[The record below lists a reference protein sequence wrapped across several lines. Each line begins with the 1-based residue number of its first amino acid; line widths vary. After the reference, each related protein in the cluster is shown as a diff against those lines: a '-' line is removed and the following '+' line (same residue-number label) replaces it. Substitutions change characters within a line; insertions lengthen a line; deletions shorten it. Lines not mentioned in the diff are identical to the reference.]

1 MATFVT
7 HFRKDLMHG
16 ARALRRDPGFAA
28 AAILTL
34 ALGIGA
40 NSTVFSWI
48 NSTLLNPIP
57 GASAPQQLVAVS
69 RGRSGPFSHPDY
81 LDIRKRTQSFSGLA
95 AAQLCPV
102 GITGRERPERV
113 WGMLVSDN
121 YFDVLGVKP
130 VLGRGFL
137 PSENVE
143 GAAPF
148 VVISYRIWQERF
160 SGSPDVLGK
169 TLPINSH
176 DYTVVGVAP
185 AVFQGSSTGL
195 RTELWFPLV
204 MTDQLLAD
212 FSGRLNTRSDAWLVL
227 QGRLRHGVSREQ
239 AQAETFGLFQQIA
252 REYPDSHKGN
262 VVVNLY
268 PLWRAP
274 NGANMI
280 FSSLLPL
287 LFALAGVVLLLACA
301 NLANLVLA
309 RGMSRRREMAIRLS
323 LGASRGR
330 LVRQLL
336 AENLVLALS
345 GGALA
350 LAATLWTSGSLM
362 SFAPTS
368 NLPVWLSISVDQRV
382 FAVTLLFSLVATF
395 LFAGLP
401 ALRASRMDPAAAMKD
416 ESAGGGRSR
425 SRLAAGLAAAQ
436 VAFSLLLLICA
447 SLLVRSFQSTH
458 SFDPGFNPRNVLV
471 ASWDLFPA
479 GYSEAQGNAFNR
491 QAIEK
496 VRALPGVRNAAL
508 ADWVPLGF
516 NSNSDTFTPE
526 GYAAG
531 ARESIDA
538 GVAHVSPGYF
548 ATMEIP
554 LVAGRDFLFQNSA
567 NEATEVIVNDALAA
581 RYWPGQ
587 QAVGKR
593 LRVEGKWA
601 TIVGVVRTSHY
612 YDLDEPPRPFLYLP
626 LEQFYQ
632 ADVTLHVR
640 VDGDPLG
647 WAASVTERVHQ
658 LNASLPVF
666 DVGTLEARTS
676 AVTFPLRMAGTFSA
690 AFGLLALAL
699 ATLGIY
705 GMVAYTTQQRTR
717 EMGIRMALG
726 ARKGD
731 LVRLILRQCAWMVL
745 GGAAAGL
752 AASFGATRLLGRFLI
767 GISATD
773 PLTYVVVTT
782 LLLGVALAACYLPA
796 RRAAAANVLAALRA
810 E

>member
-1 MATFVT
+1 MARFWSDVT
-7 HFRKDLMHG
+7 HG
-16 ARALRRDPGFAA
+16 ARMLRRNPGFAA

-40 NSTVFSWI
+40 NTTVFSWI

-57 GASAPQQLVAVS
+57 GANDPASLVALA
-69 RGRSGPFSHPDY
+69 RGRAGSFSYPDY
-81 LDIRKRTQSFSGLA
+81 LDLRKRTQSFSGLA

-143 GAAPF
+143 GADPF
-148 VVISYRIWQERF
+148 VVISYRLWQERF
-160 SGSPDVLGK
+160 SGSPGVLGK
-169 TLPINSH
+169 TLPVNSH
-176 DYTVVGVAP
+176 DYTIIGVAP
-185 AVFQGSSTGL
+185 AIFQGSSTGL

-204 MTDQLLAD
+204 MTDQLAGDLA
-212 FSGRLNTRSDAWLVL
+212 GRLNVRNDAWLVL
-227 QGRLRHGVSREQ
+227 QGRLRDGVSRDQ

-252 REYPDSHKGN
+252 REYPDSHKGSI
-262 VVVNLY
+262 VVNSY

-287 LFALAGVVLLLACA
+287 LFAMAGVVLLLACA

-309 RGMSRRREMAIRLS
+309 RGIARRREMAIRLS

-336 AENLVLALS
+336 AENLVLALC
-345 GGALA
+345 GGTLA

-362 SFAPTS
+362 RFAPTS
-368 NLPVWLSISVDQRV
+368 NLPVFLSISVDHRV
-382 FAVTLLFSLVATF
+382 FAVTLLFSLLATF

-401 ALRASRMDPAAAMKD
+401 ALRASRLDPASAMKD
-416 ESAGGGRSR
+416 ESAAGGRTR
-425 SRLAAGLAAAQ
+425 SRLAAALSAAQ

-447 SLLVRSFQSTH
+447 GLLMRSFQASH

-471 ASWDLFPA
+471 ESWDLFPA

-491 QAIEK
+491 QAIEN
-496 VRALPGVRNAAL
+496 VRSLPGVESAAL

-516 NSNSDTFTPE
+516 NSSSDAFTPE

-554 LVAGRDFLFQNSA
+554 LVAGRDFLFQSSG
-567 NEATEVIVNDALAA
+567 NEAAEVIVNEALAA

-593 LRVEGKWA
+593 MRVEGKWA
-601 TIVGVVRTSHY
+601 TVAGVVRTSHY
-612 YDLDEPPRPFLYLP
+612 YDLDEPPKPFLYLP

-640 VDGDPLG
+640 VSGDPLAL
-647 WAASVTERVHQ
+647 AAAVTERVHQ
-658 LNASLPVF
+658 LNAGLPVF
-666 DVGTLEARTS
+666 DVATLEARIS
-676 AVTFPLRMAGTFSA
+676 AVTFPLHMAGAFSA

-705 GMVAYTTQQRTR
+705 GMVAYSTEQRTR
-717 EMGIRMALG
+717 EMGIRVALG
-726 ARKGD
+726 ASKGD
-731 LVRLILRQCAWMVL
+731 VVRMVLRQCAWMIL
-745 GGAAAGL
+745 GGATAGL
-752 AASFGATRLLGRFLI
+752 LASFGATRLLGRFLL
-767 GISATD
+767 GVTATD
-773 PLTYVVVTT
+773 PLTYAGVTS
-782 LLLGVALAACYLPA
+782 LLLAVALAACYLPA
-796 RRAAAANVLAALRA
+796 RRAAAADPMRALRS

>member
-1 MATFVT
+1 MTNFW
-7 HFRKDLMHG
+7 RDLTHG
-16 ARALRRDPGFAA
+16 ARALRKDPGFAA
-28 AAILTL
+28 AAIFTL

-57 GASAPQQLVAVS
+57 GASDPASLVAVS
-69 RGRSGPFSHPDY
+69 RGRSGSFSYPDY
-81 LDIRKRTQSFSGLA
+81 LDLRTRTHSFSGLA

-113 WGMLVSDN
+113 WGMLVSEN

-130 VLGRGFL
+130 ALGRGFL
-137 PSENVE
+137 PSENVD
-143 GAAPF
+143 GAEPF
-148 VVISYRIWQERF
+148 VVISYRLWQERF
-160 SGSPDVLGK
+160 SGSAGVLGK

-176 DYTVVGVAP
+176 DYTIVGVAP
-185 AVFQGSSTGL
+185 AIFQGSSTGL

-204 MTDQLLAD
+204 MTDQLAAD
-212 FSGRLNTRSDAWLVL
+212 LSGRLNRRKDSWLVL

-239 AQAETFGLFQQIA
+239 AQSETLGLFQQIA
-252 REYPDSHKGN
+252 REYPDSHKGAT
-262 VVVNLY
+262 VVNLY

-274 NGANMI
+274 NGANSI

-309 RGMSRRREMAIRLS
+309 RGIARRREMAIRLS

-336 AENLVLALS
+336 AESVVLALC

-362 SFAPTS
+362 QFAPTS
-368 NLPVWLSISVDQRV
+368 NLPIWLSIPVDHRV
-382 FAVTLLFSLVATF
+382 FAVTLLFSLLSTF

-401 ALRASRMDPAAAMKD
+401 ALRASRMDPVSAMKD
-416 ESAGGGRSR
+416 ESAAGGRTR
-425 SRLAAGLAAAQ
+425 SRLASALAAAQ

-447 SLLVRSFQSTH
+447 SLLVRSFQASH

-471 ASWDLFPA
+471 ESWDLFPA

-491 QAIEK
+491 QAIDK
-496 VRALPGVRNAAL
+496 VRALPGVQSAAL

-516 NSNSDTFTPE
+516 NSNADSFEPE

-531 ARESIDA
+531 PRESIEA

-548 ATMEIP
+548 ATTEIP
-554 LVAGRDFLFQNSA
+554 LVAGRDFLFQNSG
-567 NEATEVIVNDALAA
+567 NQATEVIVNEALAA

-593 LRVEGKWA
+593 MRVEGKWA
-601 TIVGVVRTSHY
+601 TVAGVVRTSHY
-612 YDLDEPPRPFLYLP
+612 YDLDEPPKPFLYLP
-626 LEQFYQ
+626 LEQFYY
-632 ADVTLHVR
+632 ADLTLHVR
-640 VDGDPLG
+640 VNGDPLG
-647 WAASVTERVHQ
+647 WAASVTECIHQ
-658 LNASLPVF
+658 LNASLPIF
-666 DVGTLEARTS
+666 DVGTLEARIS
-676 AVTFPLRMAGTFSA
+676 AVTFPLRMAGAFSA

-705 GMVAYTTQQRTR
+705 GMVAYSTQQRTR

-726 ARKGD
+726 ARPGQ
-731 LVRLILRQCAWMVL
+731 LVRLVIRQCVWMVA

-752 AASFGATRLLGRFLI
+752 AASFGATRLLGRFLL
-767 GISATD
+767 GVTATD
-773 PLTYVVVTT
+773 PLTYFGVTS
-782 LLLGVALAACYLPA
+782 LLLAVALAACYLPA
-796 RRAAAANVLAALRA
+796 RRAAAGDPIAALRA